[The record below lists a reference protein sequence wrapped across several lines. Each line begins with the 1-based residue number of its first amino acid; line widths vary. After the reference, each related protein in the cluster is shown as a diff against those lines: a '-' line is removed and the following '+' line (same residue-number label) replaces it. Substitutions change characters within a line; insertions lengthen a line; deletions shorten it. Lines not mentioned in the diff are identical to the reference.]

1 MSKVVNIATDKERK
15 GTMTKKEMLNYIE
28 STDMIIN
35 FDYKYLMRRDKDHI
49 TYLYNRA
56 KEYVKKQERK

>member
-1 MSKVVNIATDKERK
+1 
-15 GTMTKKEMLNYIE
+15 MTKKEMLNYIE

-56 KEYVKKQERK
+56 KEYAKKQERK